1 MEKHGNTCRGYN
13 ATSVHLGNCHSI
25 RDYVAHKRPERVWNG
40 CPGHTHWERK
50 ETQNLSQTPS
60 LERILRALRDETVV
74 PWAPLGLIP
83 KASTSQGSEGLDR
96 AAQYLWS
103 PDTSLKV
110 SKPSLDGSQFQQ
122 VQLCK
127 QLSHGSV

>member
-1 MEKHGNTCRGYN
+1 MWHTRGQRGYGTD
-13 ATSVHLGNCHSI
+13 AL
-25 RDYVAHKRPERVWNG
+25 A
-40 CPGHTHWERK
+40 THWEGK

-74 PWAPLGLIP
+74 PWAPSGLIP

-96 AAQYLWS
+96 AAQYLRS
-103 PDTSLKV
+103 PDTSLEV
-110 SKPSLDGSQFQQ
+110 SKPSLDSSQFQQ